1 MKEPTNFT
9 DVFNKISDLK
19 ELFQF
24 GEKIVP
30 IFQSLIEFM
39 KDIVPLMENV
49 NKSIAESTNKMPS
62 ATNQIN
68 SVTSA
73 TELATTEILDR
84 VDSIS
89 NALFEIEKE
98 MGEILD
104 KRKEKEKI
112 GQELQKQIN
121 FTDEQ
126 KILLS
131 QLYEKDNIDEL
142 LSDIKEKLSILNDES
157 YQITLALQ
165 VQDITTQQLAAVNH
179 LIESVNDKLSGLVDD
194 IHKAELDDKKVDE
207 IEVPDTATF
216 DPNARYDKDETRQQN
231 VDDIIEE
238 ENNNNEI
245 ASQDEIDKL
254 FSGE

>member
-1 MKEPTNFT
+1 MKEPTNFS
-9 DVFNKISDLK
+9 DIFSKIRDLK

-39 KDIVPLMENV
+39 KDIVPLMEKV
-49 NKSIAESTNKMPS
+49 NKSIAESTHKMPS
-62 ATNQIN
+62 ATNQID

-89 NALFEIEKE
+89 NALSEIEKE
-98 MGEILD
+98 MGEILE

-112 GQELQKQIN
+112 SEELQKQIN
-121 FTDEQ
+121 FTNEQ
-126 KILLS
+126 KELLLK
-131 QLYEKDNIDEL
+131 LYKNDDIDEL
-142 LSDIKEKLSILNDES
+142 LSVIKEKLSVLNEES

-179 LIESVNDKLSGLVDD
+179 LIESVNNKLSSLVDD
-194 IHKAELDDKKVDE
+194 IHKAEIKEKKVDE
-207 IEVPDTATF
+207 IEVPDTAIF

-231 VDDIIEE
+231 VDDIIDE
-238 ENNNNEI
+238 ENRTNEI

>member
-39 KDIVPLMENV
+39 KDIVPLMEKV
-49 NKSIAESTNKMPS
+49 NKSIAESTHKMPS
-62 ATNQIN
+62 ATNQID

-89 NALFEIEKE
+89 NALSEIEKE
-98 MGEILD
+98 MGEILE

-112 GQELQKQIN
+112 SEELQKQIN
-121 FTDEQ
+121 FTNEQ
-126 KILLS
+126 KELLLK
-131 QLYEKDNIDEL
+131 LYKNDDIDEL
-142 LSDIKEKLSILNDES
+142 LSVIKEKLSVLNEES

-179 LIESVNDKLSGLVDD
+179 LIESVNNKLSSLVDD
-194 IHKAELDDKKVDE
+194 IHKAEIKEKKVDE
-207 IEVPDTATF
+207 IEVPDTAIF

-231 VDDIIEE
+231 VDDIIDE
-238 ENNNNEI
+238 ENRTNEI